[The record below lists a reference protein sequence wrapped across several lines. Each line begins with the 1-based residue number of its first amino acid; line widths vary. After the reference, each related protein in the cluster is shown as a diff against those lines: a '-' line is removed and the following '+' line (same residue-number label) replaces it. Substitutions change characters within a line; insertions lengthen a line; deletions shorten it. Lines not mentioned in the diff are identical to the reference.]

1 MSQVVTLAADLVI
14 RLGSEL
20 GGNSISIPSGTVLTF
35 TEATSLDAAAEMMA
49 GISRAALAANIA
61 QFNREDS
68 VSGEAQQVT
77 HGPSGEKIS
86 TGQGTTPVLVSATI
100 EDAADT
106 IIVATFDK
114 DLNSVGDAYATGFS
128 CKVATVA
135 RVINSA
141 ARQADNAVVHFTL
154 ASAVTAGQAVELSY
168 NNATGNLESD
178 TGGELQS
185 FTDTAVT
192 NNVVA

>member
-1 MSQVVTLAADLVI
+1 MGQAVTLAADLVI
-14 RLGSEL
+14 RLGQEL
-20 GGNSISIPSGTVLTF
+20 GGNTISIPSGTVITF
-35 TEATSLDAAAEMMA
+35 TQAISLDNAAEMMA

-61 QFNREDS
+61 AFNREDP
-68 VSGEAQQVT
+68 VGGEAMEIT

-86 TGQGTTPVLVSATI
+86 TGQGTSPVLVSATI

-114 DLNSVGDAYATGFS
+114 DLNSAGSAFATGFS

-135 RVINSA
+135 RAISSA
-141 ARQADNAVVHFTL
+141 ARQTDNKVIEFTL
-154 ASAVTAGQAVELSY
+154 ASAVTEAQAVVLSY

-185 FTDTAVT
+185 FTDTVVT
-192 NNVVA
+192 NNVAA